1 MVNRI
6 VEMPGFS
13 AGSLEF
19 AKQNVN
25 ILEPSNRLAGMAR
38 DLAS

>member
-1 MVNRI
+1 MRSRAEANMVNRI

-25 ILEPSNRLAGMAR
+25 ILEP
-38 DLAS
+38 